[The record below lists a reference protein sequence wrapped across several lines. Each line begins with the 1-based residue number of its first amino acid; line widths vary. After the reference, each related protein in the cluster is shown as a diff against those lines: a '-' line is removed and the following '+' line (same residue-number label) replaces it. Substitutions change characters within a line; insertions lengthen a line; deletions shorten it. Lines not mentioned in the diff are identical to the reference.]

1 MALGFFLDMCFI
13 DRMKI
18 KSHPSR
24 IIIEMGMTHYSIA
37 LRNYFFS
44 FWVVFVTAF
53 SFFFLIETIIASKM
67 RNA

>member
-1 MALGFFLDMCFI
+1 MTLEFFLDMCLI

-53 SFFFLIETIIASKM
+53 SFFF
-67 RNA
+67 N